1 MVKDIPFFV
10 FCYKFYLII
19 KKIKAKF
26 LVGENEYMCGYCKL
40 YETLTLNAI
49 PTCRVPSKY
58 PICNLGGAFE
68 WRPRPKCNTW
78 MQVHFEII

>member
-1 MVKDIPFFV
+1 VDI
-10 FCYKFYLII
+10 
-19 KKIKAKF
+19 A
-26 LVGENEYMCGYCKL
+26 KL

-68 WRPRPKCNTW
+68 
-78 MQVHFEII
+78 